1 MGAGV
6 KGGGSWSHSADHG
19 SDLSSRPL
27 GSNGGERGDGE
38 MAEWQR
44 ARLIPVSGIKS
55 EQEAETR
62 AASALLAVLE
72 AVRDLS
78 VAIFSPLGAS
88 RAQRAEVL
96 CYTEVPFK
104 VGTGKATSRPDGLVQ
119 VAYGKSTWT
128 ALVEIKTGTATLD
141 CDQINAYWD
150 IARDQGFD
158 AVITISNEIAASKSV
173 HPTEGLKVRSNSKVA
188 VHHFS
193 WTALLSTCEVI
204 KEHHGV
210 ADPDQAWILGELIR
224 YLGHPNS
231 GATAFDDMGAEWVTV
246 RDAARDDGLR
256 KNDPAVRAVAQRW
269 DQLLRFAAI
278 RLEAN
283 VGQPV
288 SQQLPTTQREPSKRL
303 QYLIDRLAGE
313 GQLDGTLRI
322 PNTVG
327 DVELLVDVR
336 ARRITA
342 EVSVPAPEDRG
353 GKARCTWLAR
363 QLDSDVDPRL
373 VIEAFPR
380 NARTPTT
387 ATLQAVRENK
397 DVLLGDDKKD
407 PARFRLSLTREMGQ
421 ARKTGRK
428 ASGFIDSVL
437 GLITDFYGM
446 VVQDLTPWAPTAP
459 KITKLP
465 PPLEAEVQAEARQ
478 PPTLSVPPPT
488 PVNSPAIVGPDAPP
502 LGIEDVSPA

>member
-1 MGAGV
+1 
-6 KGGGSWSHSADHG
+6 
-19 SDLSSRPL
+19 
-27 GSNGGERGDGE
+27 

-55 EQEAETR
+55 EQEAEMR

-104 VGTGKATSRPDGLVQ
+104 VGSGQSTSRPDGLVQ
-119 VAYGKSTWT
+119 VNFGKATWT
-128 ALVEIKTGTATLD
+128 ALVEVKTGTATLNA
-141 CDQINAYWD
+141 DQINGYWD
-150 IARDQGFD
+150 IAREHGFD
-158 AVITISNEIAASKSV
+158 AVITISNEIAASKDA
-173 HPTEGLKVRSNSKVA
+173 HPTEGLKVRANSKVK

-204 KEHHGV
+204 KDHHGV
-210 ADPDQAWILGELIR
+210 EDPDQAWILGELIR

-246 RDAARDDGLR
+246 RDAARDQGLR
-256 KNDPAVRAVAQRW
+256 KSDPAVREVAQRW
-269 DQLLRFAAI
+269 DQLLRFAAL

-288 SQQLPTTQREPSKRL
+288 TQQLPTTQREPAKRL
-303 QYLIDRLAGE
+303 QYVMDQLASA
-313 GQLDGTLRI
+313 GQLDGVLRI
-322 PNTVG
+322 PNTIG
-327 DVELLVDVR
+327 DLEFTVDLR

-342 EVSVPAPEDRG
+342 AVSVPAPEDRG
-353 GKARCTWLAR
+353 GRARCTWLAN
-363 QLDSDVDPRL
+363 QLDSEVDPRL
-373 VIEAFPR
+373 VIEAFAR

-387 ATLQAVRENK
+387 ATLQAVRDNK
-397 DVLLGDDKKD
+397 DILIGADKKD
-407 PARFRLSLTREMGQ
+407 PARFRLSLTREMGA

-428 ASGFIDSVL
+428 AAGFIDSVL
-437 GLITDFYGM
+437 GLLTDFYGT
-446 VVQDLTPWAPTAP
+446 VVQDLTAWAPTAP
-459 KITKLP
+459 KITK
-465 PPLEAEVQAEARQ
+465 A
-478 PPTLSVPPPT
+478 PTVVGAGAADTASVPPALAASTFAPAQ
-488 PVNSPAIVGPDAPP
+488 PDHDEPAIVGPDAPP
-502 LGIEDVSPA
+502 VGFHRSESDDQDESPSDPESSDGLSFSESGE

>member
-1 MGAGV
+1 
-6 KGGGSWSHSADHG
+6 
-19 SDLSSRPL
+19 
-27 GSNGGERGDGE
+27 

-104 VGTGKATSRPDGLVQ
+104 VGTGKSTSRPDGLVQ

-128 ALVEIKTGTATLD
+128 ALVEFKTGTATLEA
-141 CDQINAYWD
+141 DQINAYWD

-158 AVITISNEIAASKSV
+158 AVITISNEIAASKDA
-173 HPTEGLKVRSNSKVA
+173 HPTEGLKVRSNSKVG

-204 KEHHGV
+204 REHRGV
-210 ADPDQAWILGELIR
+210 EDPDQAWILGELIR

-231 GATAFDDMGAEWVTV
+231 GATAFDDMGAEWVNV
-246 RDAARDDGLR
+246 RDAARDDSLR
-256 KNDPAVRAVAQRW
+256 KPDPAVREIAQRW
-269 DQLLRFAAI
+269 DQLMRFAAL

-288 SQQLPTTQREPSKRL
+288 TQQVPASQREPLKRL
-303 QYLIDRLAGE
+303 QYLIDRLASA

-327 DVELLVDVR
+327 DVELLVDLR

-342 EVSVPAPEDRG
+342 AVSVPAPEDRG
-353 GKARCTWLAR
+353 GKARCTWLAN
-363 QLDSDVDPRL
+363 QLDSDVDLRL
-373 VIEAFPR
+373 LIEAYPK

-387 ATLQAVRENK
+387 ATLQAVRDNK
-397 DVLLGDDKKD
+397 DVLLGEDKKE

-428 ASGFIDSVL
+428 ASGFIDSVI

-446 VVQDLTPWAPTAP
+446 VVQDLTLWTPTAP
-459 KITKLP
+459 KITKHASAQEPEEVREATEP
-465 PPLEAEVQAEARQ
+465 PVLSI
-478 PPTLSVPPPT
+478 PPSPPDDSPT
-488 PVNSPAIVGPDAPP
+488 IVGPDAPP
-502 LGIEDVSPA
+502 AGFAAEGPA